1 MNDINNKNN
10 VVIGVIISSIILVV
24 FFAASGI
31 LEVNK
36 FSELKCILNNQGY
49 LIILPIPA
57 FIFFYGLY
65 ILYHDLLHKPK
76 KETLYLKEAYDEKTV
91 KFMDKKGRKYNFHN
105 NNYKE
110 NTFYIVKKT
119 KYTIHKVIGISSETF
134 EIDNATLVVFF
145 I

>member
-10 VVIGVIISSIILVV
+10 VVIGVIISSIMLVV

-49 LIILPIPA
+49 LIILPILA

-65 ILYHDLLHKPK
+65 ILYSK
-76 KETLYLKEAYDEKTV
+76 KNKI
-91 KFMDKKGRKYNFHN
+91 YN
-105 NNYKE
+105 
-110 NTFYIVKKT
+110 
-119 KYTIHKVIGISSETF
+119 S
-134 EIDNATLVVFF
+134 
-145 I
+145 